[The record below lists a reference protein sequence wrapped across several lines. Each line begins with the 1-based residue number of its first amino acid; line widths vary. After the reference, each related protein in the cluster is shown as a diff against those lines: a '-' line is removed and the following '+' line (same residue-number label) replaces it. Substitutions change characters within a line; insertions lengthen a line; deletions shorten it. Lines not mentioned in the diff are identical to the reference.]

1 MKDRVLAFMALNGP
15 TLGVIALI
23 LAALFLL
30 TGCNTVAGM
39 GTDITRSAEWTR
51 DKMSGS
57 KTN

>member
-23 LAALFLL
+23 LAALVLL